1 MRPRL
6 VRCSR
11 RCPREL
17 WPACLDIERGS
28 SERATGRQHRSAWR
42 GTHPEAAFAA
52 ASRVPAPARR
62 PDHRVAAVP
71 ARQAVAGAGRRR
83 GDRLVGPDRQRWACG
98 VRGGPDAAAT
108 IATVEHALAGVA
120 VIRTVQGPMLRWRRV
135 GRWHRWAMEDGEV
148 ALLRF
153 VAAHGLLRSSVRDHG
168 PTGHPRA
175 DRGAALLDRRVPRAP
190 SLAHRDRWRGRGR
203 RDRGGWSGIAQQV
216 NDLTAL
222 PSRGSPSDREEQ
234 EPTSCSGGRLR
245 GGEDHRAEPAPICTQ
260 RSSLLPHPPTASARG
275 LITSTF

>member
-1 MRPRL
+1 VNEQPGDSTVQRGEALTLRQPSPR
-6 VRCSR
+6 R
-11 RCPREL
+11 RAYRL
-17 WPACLDIERGS
+17 
-28 SERATGRQHRSAWR
+28 
-42 GTHPEAAFAA
+42 
-52 ASRVPAPARR
+52 
-62 PDHRVAAVP
+62 
-71 ARQAVAGAGRRR
+71 RR
-83 GDRLVGPDRQRWACG
+83 GDQTIGWLQFPPGRRSLALAEDEETGSLVLTASGGRVE

-108 IATVEHALAGVA
+108 IATVGHALAGVA

-234 EPTSCSGGRLR
+234 EPTSCSGGRLS
-245 GGEDHRAEPAPICTQ
+245 GGEDHRAEPPPICTQ